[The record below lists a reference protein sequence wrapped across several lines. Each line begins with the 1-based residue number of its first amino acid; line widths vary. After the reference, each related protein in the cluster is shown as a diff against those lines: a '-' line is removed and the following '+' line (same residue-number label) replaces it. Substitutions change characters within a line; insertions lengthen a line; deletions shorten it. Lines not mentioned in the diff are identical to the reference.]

1 MENYNMI
8 IAGVIGSAITLLLT
22 ALLDYLKEWY
32 HAKIEIQ
39 KLLFQRKVDTAE
51 NAVSWLQEG
60 IDCLRMM
67 QSACDDIKEE
77 YNPIVCERLFK
88 SATQAN
94 MLFENTGKFL
104 NRIYLY
110 YNFADIENKYNT
122 IESWDYINFAITE
135 IGKLDQQ
142 ALGLR
147 NKGLSDDSEEIKLLQ
162 AKAISLFRNLSKS
175 LNANID
181 SMVEILNTLR
191 KEFNKYSK

>member
-22 ALLDYLKEWY
+22 ALLDYLKER
-32 HAKIEIQ
+32 HHSKIEIR
-39 KLLFQRKVDTAE
+39 KLVFQRKVDAAE
-51 NAVSWLQEG
+51 KAVSWLQEG

-67 QSACDDIKEE
+67 QSACNDIEEE
-77 YNPIVCERLFK
+77 YNPVVCERLFK

-94 MLFENTGKFL
+94 VLFDNAGKLL

-110 YNFADIENKYNT
+110 YDFIAIENKYNT
-122 IESWDYINFAITE
+122 IQSMNYINFALTE
-135 IGKLDQQ
+135 IGEINQQ

-147 NKGLSDDSEEIKLLQ
+147 NNGLSDNSEEIKLLRT
-162 AKAISLFRNLSKS
+162 KAISLFRNLSKS

-181 SMVEILNTLR
+181 SMAEMLSKLR
-191 KEFNKYSK
+191 TEFNQYSK

>member
-22 ALLDYLKEWY
+22 ALIDYLKEKY
-32 HAKIEIQ
+32 HAKIDIY
-39 KLLFQRKVDTAE
+39 KLVFQRKADAAE

-67 QSACDDIKEE
+67 QSACDDIEEE
-77 YNPIVCERLFK
+77 YNPVVCERLFK

-94 MLFENTGKFL
+94 VLFENAGKLL

-110 YNFADIENKYNT
+110 YDFGAIEKKYNT
-122 IESWDYINFAITE
+122 IQSWNYINFALTE

-142 ALGLR
+142 ALSLR
-147 NKGLSDDSEEIKLLQ
+147 NNGLSDDSEEIKSLQ
-162 AKAISLFRNLSKS
+162 DKAIKLFRNLSKS